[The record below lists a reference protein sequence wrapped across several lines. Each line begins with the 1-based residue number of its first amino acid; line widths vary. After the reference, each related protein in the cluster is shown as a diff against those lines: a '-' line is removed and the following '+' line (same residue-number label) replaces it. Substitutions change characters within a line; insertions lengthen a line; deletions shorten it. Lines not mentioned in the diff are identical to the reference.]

1 MWILSVF
8 VILPKT
14 LWTTTTTTTTPTPQP
29 QLTPCKSAT
38 KFKAKFLRRHALAAA
53 ATAAAAAVAKLN
65 RKYLLLTIQVGHTI
79 QSNSRSRKSGVA
91 ACAAAVAFRSKQYF
105 NRQLRDVECVARSER
120 NSYNSAAPTVLTPL
134 LLVSLIA
141 LVLIF
146 ISIIINIIIVT
157 NIVIV
162 NTVNVQPYFRRCLHN
177 AVISTGLAFLMNDIR
192 QQTTCKPIIVA
203 TTTATTIVKTVI
215 EKLIEFT
222 VTKASLFKA
231 IRTVFESNRNNSNRN
246 KNSVNNNNKQPK
258 TLSSS
263 AQTTTNNNKK
273 NNTNTNTSE
282 AANNTPTN
290 PLYRQVDGVR
300 RFATASSTSLQPTSG
315 SSLSLSSS
323 LSHCNNNN
331 ITVAALV
338 ILRFLFNN
346 NSFTS
351 NNHRTYNNSSKS
363 NKVFLHYTP
372 RDPRLRRTRNDSKI
386 NYYNKSKQE
395 IHINKHHFDSV
406 SELKITEDLCAYGE
420 LIGGSFYNTTATNTT
435 TTTTRKLIIIIIK
448 VMNFQAAQKHIE
460 TSQEG
465 QESREAAKQF
475 LSRVK
480 NSAPFLP
487 TFLCYVAPS
496 PDPSDAVEVF
506 SATAS
511 GGSYIEF
518 FQSWSVIIHSC
529 PSKRNRGLFIRR
541 AMSSSKAL

>member
-53 ATAAAAAVAKLN
+53 TTAAATKLN

-91 ACAAAVAFRSKQYF
+91 ACAAAIAFRSKQYF
-105 NRQLRDVECVARSER
+105 SRQLRDVECVAHSER

-162 NTVNVQPYFRRCLHN
+162 NTVNVQPYFHRCLHN

-203 TTTATTIVKTVI
+203 TTTTTIVKTVI

-273 NNTNTNTSE
+273 NNTSE

-290 PLYRQVDGVR
+290 PLYRQVDGV

-435 TTTTRKLIIIIIK
+435 TNTTTTRKLIIIIIK
-448 VMNFQAAQKHIE
+448 IIIVEKIAIL
-460 TSQEG
+460 S
-465 QESREAAKQF
+465 AKLIVLIFCDFNQIIN
-475 LSRVK
+475 K
-480 NSAPFLP
+480 NYNNKQNKTKNLLKLF
-487 TFLCYVAPS
+487 V
-496 PDPSDAVEVF
+496 
-506 SATAS
+506 
-511 GGSYIEF
+511 
-518 FQSWSVIIHSC
+518 SVL
-529 PSKRNRGLFIRR
+529 KT
-541 AMSSSKAL
+541 KTTTTKTT